1 MCLSVCELVCVTETG
16 KERKLG
22 KRESWTLTC
31 FLHVCVFAIRGVSIG
46 CVRLY
51 VIEGEL
57 CVCVCVRVCF
67 GMCVCVCMCYCC
79 VWTILFL
86 CTSVSV
92 LLVLGVTSTEVL
104 GNFSYSHAHIAAR
117 QCL

>member
-57 CVCVCVRVCF
+57 CVCVCVRVYF

-79 VWTILFL
+79 VWTI
-86 CTSVSV
+86 
-92 LLVLGVTSTEVL
+92 
-104 GNFSYSHAHIAAR
+104 
-117 QCL
+117 